1 MIKIKIFYLIAFC
14 TVISLY
20 GCSGQQIKAPVYLGE
35 MDNFNINEKIEI
47 LNALNDLNKN
57 FNNSIFT
64 IKKNKSS
71 KIFFQLSEKTKKSAN
86 GNLAGTA
93 MNLISSCK
101 ITIFSVSWKDKIVKS
116 VIWHEVG
123 HCFGLEHSENPD
135 DIMYLS
141 VKPFEKYTKES
152 VNTFLEDLK
161 KNLK

>member
-1 MIKIKIFYLIAFC
+1 MYYMI
-14 TVISLY
+14 S
-20 GCSGQQIKAPVYLGE
+20 GCSKLT
-35 MDNFNINEKIEI
+35 
-47 LNALNDLNKN
+47 LL
-57 FNNSIFT
+57 
-64 IKKNKSS
+64 
-71 KIFFQLSEKTKKSAN
+71 
-86 GNLAGTA
+86 
-93 MNLISSCK
+93 
-101 ITIFSVSWKDKIVKS
+101 FSVSWKDKIVKS